1 MHNRAYLK
9 GFVQAAGLL
18 LLCVCLT
25 ATVALALAIPP
36 PCFGAVDAGTLPEI
50 RDYRVTPSGI
60 DRSDSAIISWDVEN
74 AASVNIDHGIGEVP
88 AAGQAAVSPLYST
101 TYKLTAVN
109 SVGIRTRF
117 ITLDVVIPQQAA
129 ADMVNVDPVTGRN
142 ASVDMRWED
151 YCYSSKYQV
160 QIARDSLF
168 TLKVYDS
175 GVLEPADSTAPA
187 FWVPPGAFEAGHTYY
202 WRVRTTQAVTGQRIA
217 SPWSD
222 AMPFTVKPGYAVS
235 TASYGL
241 QAFSPAN
248 GATGCQVSSLAFS
261 WSGYQGTTKYRFILA
276 RDAQLQN
283 IVVEDFTTTTSY
295 TLPVKLNYDTG
306 YFWQAAAVEPVPG
319 DAGSIFTFSTESA
332 PATNSPAASST
343 GNVPGWAIAVI
354 VIGVLL
360 VVIVTVAAFKAG
372 RKI

>member
-1 MHNRAYLK
+1 MRNRAYLK
-9 GFVQAAGLL
+9 GFFHSAVLL

-25 ATVALALAIPP
+25 ATVALALAVSSPS
-36 PCFGAVDAGTLPEI
+36 FGAIDAGTLPEI
-50 RDYRVTPSGI
+50 RDYKVTPSGI
-60 DRSDSAIISWDVEN
+60 DRSDSAIISWDVKN
-74 AASVNIDHGIGEVP
+74 AASVNIDHGIGEVL
-88 AAGQAAVSPLYST
+88 AVGQAAVSPLYST

-117 ITLDVVIPQQAA
+117 ITLDVVIPQQAM
-129 ADMVNVDPVTGRN
+129 ADMVDVDPVTGRN

-160 QIARDSLF
+160 QIARDPLF

-175 GVLEPADSTAPA
+175 GILEPADSTAPA
-187 FWVPPGAFEAGHTYY
+187 FWYPPGTLEAGHTYY

-222 AMPFTVKPGYAVS
+222 AMPFTVRPGYAVS
-235 TASYGL
+235 TESYGL
-241 QAFSPAN
+241 QALSPAN
-248 GATGCQVSSLAFS
+248 GATGCPVSPPFS

-295 TLPVKLNYDTG
+295 ALPVKLNYDTG
-306 YFWQAAAVEPVPG
+306 YFWQASAVEPVPG
-319 DAGSIFTFSTESA
+319 DAGSVFTFSTGSSLA
-332 PATNSPAASST
+332 INSPAEPSA

-354 VIGVLL
+354 VVGVLL
-360 VVIVTVAAFKAG
+360 TTIVTVAAFKAG
-372 RKI
+372 KKI